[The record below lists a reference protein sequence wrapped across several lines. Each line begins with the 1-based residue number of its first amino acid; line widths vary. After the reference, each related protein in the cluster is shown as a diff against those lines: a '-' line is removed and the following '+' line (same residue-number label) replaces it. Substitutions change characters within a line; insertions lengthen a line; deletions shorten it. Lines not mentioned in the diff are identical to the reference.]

1 MRRNQKGWEE
11 LRKKLQNADITPP
24 YSSWQEFHQSMRNN
38 DSWQYLGRKMRSY
51 EHTPPNYIK
60 ERIFYGGTVVK
71 YSPLPVMLV
80 GLLIGLIAGFLITNK
95 NSLYPL
101 LNYIPDYINYDF
113 ESPATTNPT
122 GQYAQLIEKDAFSS
136 GGSEQ
141 KSQQSIPSTFE
152 SVNQAGSNSGDH
164 YSDLPSANSFNY
176 PPIGSQHDNEPD
188 HLDGLTKHNDLDN
201 FSKVNPLPPISL
213 SLDLK
218 EEIQGRLGG
227 FNSGGSIEDRH
238 RSTLPMFVEVHGGIN
253 LSRLSALS
261 GSGFSNK
268 ALPGWQT
275 TLLIGVPV
283 YKSNVL
289 YLALSKHHARVSIS
303 IEGNEYYNHING
315 TSLEIGGISRTGFVL
330 NGKPFYVRYGLMWTQ
345 YHGKGTEGIVNAGY
359 SPGGLVA
366 IRRFNGTLGRRLVWG
381 WEGGISMLFK
391 DVGRIEGVQM
401 PVNFYISAVLGFKM

>member
-11 LRKKLQNADITPP
+11 LRRKLQNADIPPP
-24 YSSWQEFHQSMRNN
+24 YSSWQEFHQSMQNS

-60 ERIFYGGTVVK
+60 QRIFYGGTVVK

-80 GLLIGLIAGFLITNK
+80 GLLIGLLTGFLITNK

-101 LNYIPDYINYDF
+101 VSYIPDYINYDF
-113 ESPATTNPT
+113 ENISITNQPS
-122 GQYAQLIEKDAFSS
+122 QYAQLVEKNNFSS
-136 GGSEQ
+136 DKPDQ
-141 KSQQSIPSTFE
+141 RRRQTSTLN
-152 SVNQAGSNSGDH
+152 SVNSDGNDVDDH
-164 YSDLPSANSFNY
+164 YSALTSDNSYNY
-176 PPIGSQHDNEPD
+176 PHVGFSQDYTPD
-188 HLDGLTKHNDLDN
+188 RSEDLTKHNDVNN
-201 FSKVNPLPPISL
+201 FSNVKPLPPLSL
-213 SLDLK
+213 SLTLQDK
-218 EEIQGRLGG
+218 IQDNLGG
-227 FNSGGSIEDRH
+227 LNSGNNMEDRH
-238 RSTLPMFVEVHGGIN
+238 RSSLPMFVEVHGGIN

-283 YKSNVL
+283 YRANVL
-289 YLALSKHHARVSIS
+289 YLALSKHHTRVNIN
-303 IEGNEYYNHING
+303 IEGREYYNHIDG
-315 TSLEIGGISRTGFVL
+315 TSLEIGGISRTGFVI

-345 YHGKGTEGIVNAGY
+345 YHDKASEGIVSAGY
-359 SPGGLVA
+359 SPGGILA

-381 WEGGISMLFK
+381 WEGGVSMLFR